1 MTEETTLPK
10 RQKVMLGALLIFLVG
25 ANMRTAITIV
35 PPILTN
41 IQDSFSMPEWFL
53 GSLTTIP
60 LICFGLLSPTVTY
73 FIKRFGILPV
83 TIVDLGLL
91 TIGNFVRVYSFTS
104 LLFGTILIGCGIA
117 MLNVLAPTLVS
128 YLFPMQIG
136 TYTGMYVF
144 ALSLSSAISAGFSAV
159 ISHLI
164 TWQVMIQ
171 FISVIPVVTIVVA
184 LLLRSSSKRKASTKQ
199 MGTPLNPVVT
209 VSVWKR
215 PLAWALGGFMGLQ
228 SLLFYSILTWLPPIL
243 MAAGITQN
251 TAGYLLGLL
260 QLVALPISFVVPR
273 IISSVAKQSTMIW
286 TISGLFIV
294 GLVLLM
300 LAKTSFGFAVA
311 ACVLLGL
318 STNMAFSEAMTL
330 FSLKTRNPNETA
342 SVSGMGQS
350 FGYLLAAT
358 GPMVCGWMHDLTANW
373 FSVLV
378 FLLVVTIVM
387 TFVGLL
393 VDREEYVFEE

>member
-1 MTEETTLPK
+1 MREETPVTN
-10 RQKVMLGALLIFLVG
+10 RQKVFLGALLIFLVG

-41 IQDSFSMPEWFL
+41 IQNTFSMPEWFL

-60 LICFGLLSPTVTY
+60 LICFGILSPTVTY

-83 TIVDLGLL
+83 TIVDLLLL
-91 TIGNFVRVYSFTS
+91 TVGNFIRVYSFTS
-104 LLFGTILIGCGIA
+104 LICGTILIGGGIA

-128 YLFPMQIG
+128 YLFPMKIG

-144 ALSLSSAISAGFSAV
+144 ALSLSSSVSAGFSAV

-164 TWQVMIQ
+164 TWQTMIQ
-171 FISVIPVVTIVVA
+171 FVSVIPVITIVVA
-184 LLLRSSSKRKASTKQ
+184 LVLRSSGKKTTVKKAKRNS
-199 MGTPLNPVVT
+199 LNPEVQG
-209 VSVWKR
+209 SVWKR

-243 MAAGITQN
+243 MASGINQN

-273 IISSVAKQSTMIW
+273 IISSVAKQSIMIW

-294 GLVLLM
+294 GLGSLM
-300 LAKTSFGFAVA
+300 LAGQSFWFAVI
-311 ACVLLGL
+311 ACILLGL
-318 STNMAFSEAMTL
+318 STNIAFSEAMTL
-330 FSLKTRNPNETA
+330 FSLKTRTPNETA

-358 GPMVCGWMHDLTANW
+358 GPMICGWMHGLTTNW
-373 FSVLV
+373 FGVLI
-378 FLLVVTIVM
+378 FLLLVTFVM

-393 VDREEYVFEE
+393 VDREEYVFEK

>member
-1 MTEETTLPK
+1 MREETPVTN
-10 RQKVMLGALLIFLVG
+10 RQKVFLGALLIFLVG

-41 IQDSFSMPEWFL
+41 IQNTFSMPEWFL

-60 LICFGLLSPTVTY
+60 LICFGILSPTVTY

-83 TIVDLGLL
+83 TIVDLLLL
-91 TIGNFVRVYSFTS
+91 TVGNFIRVYSFTS
-104 LLFGTILIGCGIA
+104 LICGTILIGGGIA

-128 YLFPMQIG
+128 YLFPMKIG

-144 ALSLSSAISAGFSAV
+144 ALSLSSSVSAGFSAV

-164 TWQVMIQ
+164 TWQTMIQ
-171 FISVIPVVTIVVA
+171 FVSVIPVITIVVA
-184 LLLRSSSKRKASTKQ
+184 LVLRSSGKKTTVKKAKRNS
-199 MGTPLNPVVT
+199 LNPEVQG
-209 VSVWKR
+209 SVWKR

-243 MAAGITQN
+243 MASGINQN

-273 IISSVAKQSTMIW
+273 IISSVAKQSIMIW

-294 GLVLLM
+294 GLGSLM
-300 LAKTSFGFAVA
+300 LAGQSFWFAVI
-311 ACVLLGL
+311 ACILLGL
-318 STNMAFSEAMTL
+318 STNIAFSEAMTL
-330 FSLKTRNPNETA
+330 FSLKTRTPNETA

-358 GPMVCGWMHDLTANW
+358 GPMICGWMHGLTTNW
-373 FSVLV
+373 FAVLI
-378 FLLVVTIVM
+378 FLLLVTFVM

>member
-1 MTEETTLPK
+1 MNEETTVPS
-10 RQKVMLGALLIFLVG
+10 RQKVILGALLIFLVG

-41 IQDSFSMPEWFL
+41 IQNSFQMPEWFL

-83 TIVDLGLL
+83 TMVDLGLL
-91 TIGNFVRVYSFTS
+91 TIGNFIRVYSFTS

-144 ALSLSSAISAGFSAV
+144 ALSLSSSISAGFSAV
-159 ISHLI
+159 VSHLI

-171 FISVIPVVTIVVA
+171 FVSIIPVITIIVA
-184 LLLRSSSKRKASTKQ
+184 IMLRTSGKRKTSAKKPS
-199 MGTPLNPVVT
+199 TPLNPEVK

-228 SLLFYSILTWLPPIL
+228 SLLF
-243 MAAGITQN
+243 
-251 TAGYLLGLL
+251 
-260 QLVALPISFVVPR
+260 
-273 IISSVAKQSTMIW
+273 
-286 TISGLFIV
+286 
-294 GLVLLM
+294 
-300 LAKTSFGFAVA
+300 
-311 ACVLLGL
+311 
-318 STNMAFSEAMTL
+318 
-330 FSLKTRNPNETA
+330 
-342 SVSGMGQS
+342 
-350 FGYLLAAT
+350 
-358 GPMVCGWMHDLTANW
+358 
-373 FSVLV
+373 
-378 FLLVVTIVM
+378 
-387 TFVGLL
+387 
-393 VDREEYVFEE
+393 